1 MPDSLSVSQLAGY
14 IRNVIG
20 GQEALRNVTVYGE
33 VSGFK
38 YSGAH
43 AYFRLK
49 DQDATLEC
57 SLFNAKR
64 TYNPTKEGESV
75 LVSGSVDFYAK
86 SGKLS
91 LIVSTMQPVGVGK
104 LHMLLEALKAKLKAE
119 GLFDPAHKQAI
130 PAFCRKVVVV
140 TSKTGAVIRDIVR
153 TVRNKND
160 VIDIVVY
167 DVRVQG
173 ETAAADMCRALRLV
187 DDLGFDCIILAR
199 GGGSLEDLMPFNDE
213 ALARVI
219 YDLKTPIISAVG
231 HETDFSISDFV
242 ADARAATPT
251 AAAEM
256 VAYDVQAMR
265 EEIVDQMA
273 RSYRRIAER
282 YGYIESRYQALNNQM
297 EAKAVRRIDRAED
310 GVKTLLRR
318 MGTAED
324 KAIREKE
331 VVLNQFI
338 QALSRANPT
347 KLLQNGYTKL
357 TKDGRGADYDTVERG
372 DTVNVVGY
380 KGTLVCQVTDK
391 IPHKE

>member
-20 GQEALRNVTVYGE
+20 AQEGLRNVTVYGE

-282 YGYIESRYQALNNQM
+282 YGYIESRYQALNGQM
-297 EAKAVRRIDRAED
+297 EARAVRRIDMAEQN
-310 GVKTLLRR
+310 VHTLLLR
-318 MGTAED
+318 MRTAED
-324 KAIREKE
+324 KTLVAKQTALEKLTE
-331 VVLNQFI
+331 
-338 QALSRANPT
+338 ALSRANPVRLLQSGYS
-347 KLLQNGYTKL
+347 KLL
-357 TKDGRGADYDTVERG
+357 KDGKAADYDAVQKG
-372 DTVNVVGY
+372 DTVQVVGA
-380 KGTLVCQVTDK
+380 KGTLVCQVNDK
-391 IPHKE
+391 IPNKE

>member
-1 MPDSLSVSQLAGY
+1 MSESLSVSQLAAT
-14 IRNVIG
+14 IRKVISC
-20 GQEALRNVTVYGE
+20 QDVLRGVTVYGE

-38 YSGAH
+38 YSGQH

-57 SLFNAKR
+57 SLFNAHR

-75 LVSGSVDFYAK
+75 LVTGSVDFYAK

-91 LIVSTMQPVGVGK
+91 LIVTTMQPVGVGK
-104 LHMLLEALKAKLKAE
+104 LHLLLEALKAKLKEE
-119 GLFDPAHKQAI
+119 GLFDPAHKKPI
-130 PAFCRKVVVV
+130 PAFPRRICVV

-153 TVRNKND
+153 TLRNKNK
-160 VIDIVVY
+160 VIDVVVY

-173 ETAAADMCRALRLV
+173 EQAAYEMCQALKTV
-187 DDLGFDCIILAR
+187 DPMGFDCIILAR
-199 GGGSLEDLMPFNDE
+199 GGGSFEDLMPFNDE
-213 ALARVI
+213 GLARVI
-219 YDLKTPIISAVG
+219 YDMQTPIISAVG

-251 AAAEM
+251 AAAELI
-256 VAYDVQAMR
+256 AYDV
-265 EEIVDQMA
+265 EEWKEQILGQMT

-282 YGYIESRYQALNNQM
+282 YGYIESRYQSLNSQM
-297 EAKAVRRIDRAED
+297 EAKAVRRIDRAEE
-310 GVKTLLRR
+310 GVKALLTR

-324 KAIREKE
+324 KAVREKE
-331 VVLNQFI
+331 VVLNQLI

-391 IPHKE
+391 IPNKE

>member
-1 MPDSLSVSQLAGY
+1 MPDTLSVSQLAGY

-282 YGYIESRYQALNNQM
+282 YGYIESRYQALNGQM
-297 EAKAVRRIDRAED
+297 EARAVRRIDMAEQN
-310 GVKTLLRR
+310 VHTLLLR
-318 MGTAED
+318 MRTAED
-324 KAIREKE
+324 KTLVAKQTALEKLTE
-331 VVLNQFI
+331 
-338 QALSRANPT
+338 ALSRANPVRLLQSGYS
-347 KLLQNGYTKL
+347 KLL
-357 TKDGRGADYDTVERG
+357 KDGKAADYDAVQKG
-372 DTVNVVGY
+372 DTVQVVGA
-380 KGTLVCQVTDK
+380 KGTLVCQVNDK
-391 IPHKE
+391 IPNKE